1 MKKRNNLISWACVAV
16 IAASLPLSADANAMN
31 SHPVPATDLTA
42 SPLEQSFKIPASSSE
57 VEDSLDEMFIAPPQI
72 AKPQV
77 WWHWI
82 YGNISKDGI
91 TKDLEM
97 MNQLGI
103 GGVTQF
109 HNAFDGKW
117 RKRPASPRGPIRFMS
132 KEYREMVKYSLEEC
146 HRLDMTM
153 GLQICDGFSQTGG
166 PWVKPETGMRAL
178 RHTKIP
184 AQGGQEFNCET
195 PDNTVLILA
204 CPGSIKSLTPPIP
217 PKKRGAR
224 RRIIKADPQNPMIDP
239 DSPYLTKGLT
249 AIKSREF
256 IDLTSRLQQDG
267 SLNWT
272 VPPGDWTV
280 LVFHHTL
287 HKATNHPA
295 SPEGKGLECNKLE
308 SDAVDLVF
316 DNYVKLLIDDAGD
329 LAGKTLRHVLIDS
342 WECGYQSWT
351 EGFAEEFKKR
361 RGYDPTPYL
370 PALAMIPVESVELS
384 NRFLCDFRVTLDD
397 LVCEAYYGHLRERLN
412 KKGMQ
417 LHAEVL
423 YGWHQMFGNPIRQY
437 GMVDVPMNEIW
448 MNRKIAPM
456 ERAYTG
462 YAAAAGHVYGKNIIK
477 DESFTIGAA
486 QGNFS
491 YVPSDMKTRADFI
504 LCRGTTK
511 FVLHTSTHQPDDSK
525 PGWTHGWNGVNFHRG
540 NTWWPFADSFVDYLG
555 RCSTML
561 QQGLFVADV
570 CRYVGQEDTYSA
582 GYGEMPLAD
591 LPEGYRAD
599 HCDNKVLLERMDVK
613 DGRIVLPDGMS
624 YAVLLLADKK
634 TMAPEVLEKLTELV
648 RKGATVIGPK
658 PESAPGL
665 TGYPECDAT
674 VRQLADTLWGNC
686 DGKTIT
692 ESTFGK
698 GRVVWGKT
706 LADLLKETQLQPDFS
721 YQTTPDQNAIN
732 FVHRKLPDA
741 DLYFVATAGEACIA
755 DCWFR
760 ITGKQPELFDPMTG
774 KISDIAVYE
783 EIEGRTRIPLDF
795 EAQGS
800 KIIVFRKNSND
811 HIVELKHGGV
821 EVFASGASLTKA
833 FSTLPEFKLNSDNSI
848 SVAQDQAT
856 GDIEYRMRSGKQG
869 KVSGS
874 TPANAIELTGSWSVD
889 FGPGRGAPAQIT
901 VLELASWTE
910 HTDSGVRYFSGVGTY
925 NKVFTLPDDFLKKNT
940 RISLDLGDVKE
951 LAEVLVNG
959 KSAGTLW
966 RSPYVIDIT
975 AHVQAG
981 KNDLTIKVVNTW
993 VNRLIG
999 DKNVPKDE
1007 GICQVVSPDPWWFKA
1022 NSPLP
1027 SSGLLGPVFIRASE
1041 VRMAP
1046 LK

>member
-1 MKKRNNLISWACVAV
+1 
-16 IAASLPLSADANAMN
+16 
-31 SHPVPATDLTA
+31 
-42 SPLEQSFKIPASSSE
+42 
-57 VEDSLDEMFIAPPQI
+57 
-72 AKPQV
+72 
-77 WWHWI
+77 
-82 YGNISKDGI
+82 
-91 TKDLEM
+91 
-97 MNQLGI
+97 
-103 GGVTQF
+103 
-109 HNAFDGKW
+109 
-117 RKRPASPRGPIRFMS
+117 
-132 KEYREMVKYSLEEC
+132 
-146 HRLDMTM
+146 
-153 GLQICDGFSQTGG
+153 
-166 PWVKPETGMRAL
+166 
-178 RHTKIP
+178 
-184 AQGGQEFNCET
+184 
-195 PDNTVLILA
+195 
-204 CPGSIKSLTPPIP
+204 
-217 PKKRGAR
+217 
-224 RRIIKADPQNPMIDP
+224 
-239 DSPYLTKGLT
+239 
-249 AIKSREF
+249 
-256 IDLTSRLQQDG
+256 
-267 SLNWT
+267 
-272 VPPGDWTV
+272 
-280 LVFHHTL
+280 
-287 HKATNHPA
+287 
-295 SPEGKGLECNKLE
+295 
-308 SDAVDLVF
+308 
-316 DNYVKLLIDDAGD
+316 
-329 LAGKTLRHVLIDS
+329 
-342 WECGYQSWT
+342 
-351 EGFAEEFKKR
+351 
-361 RGYDPTPYL
+361 
-370 PALAMIPVESVELS
+370 
-384 NRFLCDFRVTLDD
+384 
-397 LVCEAYYGHLRERLN
+397 
-412 KKGMQ
+412 
-417 LHAEVL
+417 
-423 YGWHQMFGNPIRQY
+423 
-437 GMVDVPMNEIW
+437 
-448 MNRKIAPM
+448 
-456 ERAYTG
+456 
-462 YAAAAGHVYGKNIIK
+462 
-477 DESFTIGAA
+477 
-486 QGNFS
+486 
-491 YVPSDMKTRADFI
+491 
-504 LCRGTTK
+504 
-511 FVLHTSTHQPDDSK
+511 
-525 PGWTHGWNGVNFHRG
+525 
-540 NTWWPFADSFVDYLG
+540 
-555 RCSTML
+555 
-561 QQGLFVADV
+561 
-570 CRYVGQEDTYSA
+570 
-582 GYGEMPLAD
+582 
-591 LPEGYRAD
+591 
-599 HCDNKVLLERMDVK
+599 MDVK

-833 FSTLPEFKLNSDNSI
+833 FSTMPEFTLNSDNSI

-889 FGPGRGAPAQIT
+889 FEPGRGAPAQIT

-925 NKVFTLPDDFLKKNT
+925 NKAFTLPDDFLKKNT

-975 AHVQAG
+975 KHLQPG

-1007 GICQVVSPDPWWFKA
+1007 AICQVVSPEPWWFKA

-1027 SSGLLGPVFIRASE
+1027 LSGLLGPVFIRASE